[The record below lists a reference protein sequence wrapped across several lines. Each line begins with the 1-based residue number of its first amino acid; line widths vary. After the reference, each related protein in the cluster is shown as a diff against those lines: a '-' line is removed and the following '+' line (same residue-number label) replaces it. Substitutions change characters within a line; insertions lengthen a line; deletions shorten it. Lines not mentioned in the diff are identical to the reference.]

1 MIVSDLIK
9 AIVLGLVQGFTEFLP
24 VSSSGHLRVF
34 SYLGGQPLM
43 HQEAFDVV
51 VHFATLLVVMIVFYK
66 KYFGVATD
74 CFTGLKSWK
83 AGQGIQ
89 EIYKTNA
96 GVKIAVFVVI
106 ASLPTGISGLLL
118 KDYMEGF
125 SLPVVGSL
133 LVVTSIILMLP
144 KFIKREECSFDQLT
158 WKFALALGFA
168 QSLAILPGISR
179 SGTTISI
186 AIVLGASRSFS
197 GYFSFLILIPAVL
210 GAMLLNLGEIGSLD
224 LSIALAGFVAAFI
237 SGLFALMVLL
247 KLLDKG
253 KFFFFSPYCLIVG
266 LLVIIFCS

>member
-1 MIVSDLIK
+1 MSDVLKAMI
-9 AIVLGLVQGFTEFLP
+9 LGLVQGFTEFLP

-34 SYLGGQPLM
+34 TYLGGQPLM

-74 CFTGLKSWK
+74 CFSGLKSLK
-83 AGQGIQ
+83 DGKGLK
-89 EIYKTNA
+89 EVYNTNT

-106 ASLPTGISGLLL
+106 ASIPTAVSGLLL
-118 KDYMEGF
+118 KDYMQEF

-133 LVVTSIILMLP
+133 LIVTAVILLLP
-144 KFIKREECSFDQLT
+144 KFIKQKERTFEQLT

-186 AIVLGASRSFS
+186 AIVLGATRSFS
-197 GYFSFLILIPAVL
+197 GYFSFLILIPAVV
-210 GAMLLNLGEIGSLD
+210 GAMLLNLGEIGNLD
-224 LSIALAGFVAAFI
+224 LVIALTGFASAFI
-237 SGLFALMVLL
+237 SGFVALLVLL

-253 KFFFFSPYCLIVG
+253 KFFFFSPYCLSVG
-266 LLVIIFCS
+266 VLVILFCA